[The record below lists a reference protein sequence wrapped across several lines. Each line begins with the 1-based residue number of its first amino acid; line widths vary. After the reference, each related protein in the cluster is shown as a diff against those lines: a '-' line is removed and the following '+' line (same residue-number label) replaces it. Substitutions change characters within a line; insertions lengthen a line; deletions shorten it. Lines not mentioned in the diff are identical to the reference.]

1 MKIIQIDDF
10 FLGLIKSVLAYP
22 AVPEELHLE
31 DDEIKQF
38 CLFPALEVYFNKFP
52 LLSYTELDQA
62 SVEQKIAFPDDD
74 TYGVRHASIT
84 GKAGYGRKQ
93 GSSTDFWQVVR
104 YNRQFIGNRKFIQ
117 GKNGRFF
124 NPEGLRFNYIMEQNL
139 IDSLINQGE
148 TFKYVVDY
156 VNRQLISMSSV
167 NARISIAW
175 AKRSDDFSQV
185 KQTQRMNVIKLA
197 QAYLLRHL
205 AYLGSMMIDSTSE
218 KQINVDALQSNAER
232 LENSVIEF
240 WDSIPDTIVLT
251 AR

>member
-1 MKIIQIDDF
+1 MVIQVSDF

-31 DDEIKQF
+31 DDEVKQF
-38 CLFPALEVYFNKFP
+38 CLFPALEMYYNKFP
-52 LLSYTELDQA
+52 IITYTELDQA
-62 SVEQKIAFPDDD
+62 SVEQKISFPNDMV
-74 TYGVRHASIT
+74 YGVKHASVT

-93 GSSTDFWQVVR
+93 GGSSDFWQVVR

-117 GKNGRFF
+117 GKNGRYF

-139 IDSLINQGE
+139 TDSMINQGD
-148 TFKYVVDY
+148 TFKYIVDE
-156 VNRQLISMSSV
+156 VNKQLFSMSSI

-175 AKRSDDFSQV
+175 AARSNNFDDV
-185 KQTQRMNVIKLA
+185 KQTQRMNVVKLA

-205 AYLGSMMIDSTSE
+205 AYLGSMMIDTTSE

-232 LENSVIEF
+232 LETQVVEF
-240 WDSIPDTIVLT
+240 WDSIPDILVLT
-251 AR
+251 SR